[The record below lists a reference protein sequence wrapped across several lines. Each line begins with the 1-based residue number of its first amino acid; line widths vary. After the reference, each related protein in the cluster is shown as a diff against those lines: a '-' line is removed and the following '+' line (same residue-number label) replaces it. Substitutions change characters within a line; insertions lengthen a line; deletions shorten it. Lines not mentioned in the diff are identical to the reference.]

1 LSSVASSLPL
11 FASFVFGRVTWRFRA
26 RQILSLTVLQP
37 PCLPPWMLTRAGGRA
52 QAVKMAPQG
61 EAETDREAAK
71 AMGHEHHGSG
81 LHIRERIK
89 GLFGGGSS
97 AKKEQ

>member
-1 LSSVASSLPL
+1 VALQDGTEPVFSCSPASLD
-11 FASFVFGRVTWRFRA
+11 AD
-26 RQILSLTVLQP
+26 
-37 PCLPPWMLTRAGGRA
+37 RAGDRV

-97 AKKEQ
+97 SKKEE